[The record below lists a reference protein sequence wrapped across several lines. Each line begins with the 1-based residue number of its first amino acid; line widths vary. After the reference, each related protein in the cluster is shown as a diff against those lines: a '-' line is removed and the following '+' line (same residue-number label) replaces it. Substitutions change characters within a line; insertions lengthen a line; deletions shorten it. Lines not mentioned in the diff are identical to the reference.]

1 MTLRVTLAICVTF
14 AFVACASKPP
24 VPPPPPPPPKATL
37 VVATRSDVNPDAS
50 GRASPVVVR
59 VYQLKTDAA
68 FTGAGFF
75 NLFDD
80 ERKALGADLIARDE
94 YELVP
99 GERRILELAPPA
111 DMRFLGALAAFHD
124 VRNSSWRAVLAVPK
138 NGLGNSRIEV
148 VADRTHIRIEL
159 GH

>member
-1 MTLRVTLAICVTF
+1 MSLRVYFAIF
-14 AFVACASKPP
+14 AACLVVACATKAP
-24 VPPPPPPPPKATL
+24 PPPPPPPPKATL
-37 VVATRSDVNPDAS
+37 IVATRSDVNPDTS

-59 VYQLKTDAA
+59 VYQLKSDSA

-80 ERKALGADLIARDE
+80 ERKVLGPDLIARDE

-99 GERRILELAPPA
+99 GERRTLEMAPPA
-111 DMRFLGALAAFHD
+111 DMRFLGALAAYHD
-124 VRNSSWRAVLAVPK
+124 VRNSNWRALLPVPK
-138 NGLGNSRIEV
+138 NGLGNARVEV
-148 VADRTHIRIEL
+148 VADKTTIRIEL

>member
-1 MTLRVTLAICVTF
+1 MSLRVTIALLAVG
-14 AFVACASKPP
+14 AVVACATKP
-24 VPPPPPPPPKATL
+24 PPPPPPPPKATL
-37 VVATRSDVNPDAS
+37 VIATRPDTNPDES

-59 VYQLKTDAA
+59 VYQLKSDAA

-80 ERKALGADLIARDE
+80 ERKVLGPDLIARDE

-99 GERRILELAPPA
+99 GERRTVELAPPA
-111 DMRFLGALAAFHD
+111 DMRFLGAVAAFHD
-124 VRNSSWRAVLAVPK
+124 VRNSNWRTLLPMPK
-138 NGLGNSRIEV
+138 NGLGNARVEI
-148 VADRTHIRIEL
+148 VADKTTIRIEL

>member
-1 MTLRVTLAICVTF
+1 MTLRVLIAILTACV
-14 AFVACASKPP
+14 AASCASKPP
-24 VPPPPPPPPKATL
+24 PMAPPPPPPKATL
-37 VVATRSDVNPDAS
+37 VLQTRPDVNPDTS

-59 VYQLKTDAA
+59 VYQLRTDSA
-68 FTGAGFF
+68 FTGAGFS

-94 YELVP
+94 YELIP
-99 GERRILELAPPA
+99 GERRTLELAPPA

-124 VRNSSWRAVLAVPK
+124 VRNSNWRALLAVPK
-138 NGLGNSRIEV
+138 NGLGNGRIEV
-148 VADRTHIRIEL
+148 VADKTNIRIEL

>member
-1 MTLRVTLAICVTF
+1 MILRVLIAICAACAVT
-14 AFVACASKPP
+14 ACASKAPAP
-24 VPPPPPPPPKATL
+24 LPPPPPPKATL
-37 VVATRSDVNPDAS
+37 VVATRSDVNPDTS

-59 VYQLKTDAA
+59 VYQLKTDSA
-68 FTGAGFF
+68 FTGAGFS

-80 ERKALGADLIARDE
+80 ERKVLGPDLIARDE

-124 VRNSSWRAVLAVPK
+124 VRNSSWRAVLAVPG

>member
-1 MTLRVTLAICVTF
+1 MSLRVTIALLAVG
-14 AFVACASKPP
+14 AVVACATK
-24 VPPPPPPPPKATL
+24 PPPPAPPPPKATL
-37 VVATRSDVNPDAS
+37 VIATRPDTNPDES

-59 VYQLKTDAA
+59 VYQLKSDAA

-80 ERKALGADLIARDE
+80 ERKVLGPDLIARDE

-99 GERRILELAPPA
+99 GERRTVELAPPA
-111 DMRFLGALAAFHD
+111 DMRFLGAVAAFHD
-124 VRNSSWRAVLAVPK
+124 VRNSNWRTLLPMPK
-138 NGLGNSRIEV
+138 NGLGNARVEI
-148 VADRTHIRIEL
+148 VADKTTIRIEL